1 MNDFQLIS
9 QMAKHYRPTYA
20 TLSRKQDKPL
30 AFADAGRQLG
40 MNMLTRRIIKKI
52 VHRAPLRMDFP

>member
-1 MNDFQLIS
+1 
-9 QMAKHYRPTYA
+9 MAKHYRPAYA